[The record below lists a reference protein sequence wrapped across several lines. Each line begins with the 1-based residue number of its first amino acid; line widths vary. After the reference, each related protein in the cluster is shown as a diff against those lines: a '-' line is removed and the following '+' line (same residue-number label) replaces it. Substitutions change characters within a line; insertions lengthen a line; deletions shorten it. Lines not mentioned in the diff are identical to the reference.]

1 MLQTFAMVSSIWP
14 KLNCYFQ
21 MKKGKKTTISRR
33 NFLSNTVKTSM
44 GTVIAANIPMIVPAS
59 VFGKNAPSN
68 LINIAAIGCGRIS
81 IIHDMTSTA
90 RCSGAR
96 IMAVCDVD
104 KKRAAAAPAHVKRN
118 YERAVQFNGGLKGD
132 WDIKVYHDYK
142 ELLINKDID
151 AVLISLPD
159 HHHAVVGVHAVNAGK
174 HVYLQKP
181 ASLTIEEGR
190 ILSNAVKK
198 SGKILQMGS
207 QQRSMDPWPQFKKV
221 CELVR
226 NGRIG
231 QLKTVEV
238 GLPGDPGGGSKL
250 QMPVPADLDYDAWL
264 GTTPE
269 IYYTED
275 RVHAQDASIKGITS
289 RPGWL
294 RCEQFGAGM
303 ITGWG
308 AHHIDTA
315 HWGMGTELSGPIE
328 IWGSAK
334 FPGDDPGYKGLW
346 DVHGIFRTEALYANG
361 VHMIVSNELP
371 NGVKFIGTEGWLWV
385 TRGSYKVTDTDPVAD
400 NSGVKPIDAGNPK
413 ILQSVIGKNEIHLYE
428 STEQHANWLDC
439 IKTGKQPSAPAEVGH
454 RSCSACLLHHMAMKL
469 KRKIYW
475 DPVSETIT
483 NNDKE
488 AIAMLSRPRRK
499 KYDF

>member
-1 MLQTFAMVSSIWP
+1 MTL
-14 KLNCYFQ
+14 
-21 MKKGKKTTISRR
+21 SRR
-33 NFLSNTVKTSM
+33 TFLANTIKTSA
-44 GTVIAANIPMIVPAS
+44 GAAVAANFPLIVPARF
-59 VFGKNAPSN
+59 FGKNAPSN
-68 LINIAAIGCGRIS
+68 LINVASIGCGRIS
-81 IIHDMTSTA
+81 TSHDMTAIA
-90 RCSGAR
+90 RYAGAR
-96 IMAVCDVD
+96 IMAVCDLD
-104 KKRAAAAPAHVKRN
+104 KGRADAGPAAVRSNYEKAAP
-118 YERAVQFNGGLKGD
+118 FNGGLKGD
-132 WDIKVYHDYK
+132 WDIKVYYDYK
-142 ELLINKDID
+142 ELLANKDID
-151 AVLISLPD
+151 AVHISLPD
-159 HHHAVVGVHAVNAGK
+159 HQHAIVGVHAVNAGK
-174 HVYLQKP
+174 DVYLQKP

-198 SGKILQMGS
+198 SGRILQMGS
-207 QQRSMDPWPQFKKV
+207 QQRSIDPWPQFKKV

-238 GLPGDPGGGSKL
+238 GLPGDPGGGSKTP
-250 QMPVPADLDYDAWL
+250 MPVPSNLDYDAWL
-264 GTTPE
+264 GATPE
-269 IYYTED
+269 VYYTED
-275 RVHAQDASIKGITS
+275 RVHSQDASTKGVAS

-315 HWGMGTELSGPIE
+315 HWGMDTELTGPVE

-334 FPGDDPGYKGLW
+334 FPTDDPDYKGLW

-371 NGVKFIGTEGWLWV
+371 NGIKFIGTDGWLWA
-385 TRGSYKVTDTDPVAD
+385 TRGNYRVTDTDPVAD
-400 NSGVKPIDAGNPK
+400 STGVKPIDGSNPK
-413 ILQSVIGKNEIHLYE
+413 ILQSVIGPNETHLYE

-439 IKTGKQPSAPAEVGH
+439 IRTRKEPSVPVEVGH
-454 RSCSACLLHHMAMKL
+454 RSCSACLLHHIAMKL

-475 DPVSETIT
+475 DPAQETFT
-483 NNDKE
+483 NHDQ
-488 AIAMLSRPRRK
+488 AAMAMLSRPRRK

>member
-1 MLQTFAMVSSIWP
+1 MRKEKNKLPNRRKFISDSI
-14 KLNCYFQ
+14 
-21 MKKGKKTTISRR
+21 RAAA
-33 NFLSNTVKTSM
+33 
-44 GTVIAANIPMIVPAS
+44 GTAITMNIPMIVPAS

-68 LINIAAIGCGRIS
+68 RINVASIGCGRIS
-81 IIHDMTSTA
+81 VSHDMTGIA
-90 RCSGAR
+90 RHAGAR
-96 IMAVCDVD
+96 IIAVCDVD
-104 KKRAAAAPAHVKRN
+104 RNRASAAPAAVKSN
-118 YERAVQFNGGLKGD
+118 YEKAAAFNGGLKGD

-142 ELLINKDID
+142 EVLANKDID
-151 AVLISLPD
+151 AVHISTPD
-159 HHHAVVGVHAVNAGK
+159 HQHAVIAVHAVNAGK
-174 HVYLQKP
+174 DVYLQKP

-190 ILSNAVKK
+190 ILSDAVKRT
-198 SGKILQMGS
+198 GRILQMGS

-231 QLKTVEV
+231 KLVTVEV
-238 GLPGDPGGGSKL
+238 GLPGDPGGGSKI
-250 QMPVPADLDYDAWL
+250 QMPVPANLDYDAWL

-269 IYYTED
+269 VYYTEE
-275 RVHAQDASIKGITS
+275 RVHAQDSSSKGISS

-315 HWGMGTELSGPIE
+315 HWGMGMELSGPVE
-328 IWGSAK
+328 IWGNAKYPTDDSA
-334 FPGDDPGYKGLW
+334 YAGLW
-346 DVHGIFRTEALYANG
+346 DVHGIFRSEALYANG

-371 NGVKFIGTEGWLWV
+371 NGVKFIGTEGWLWA
-385 TRGSYKVTDTDPVAD
+385 TRGNYRVTDTDPVAD
-400 NSGVKPIDAGNPK
+400 SSGVKPIDASNPA

-428 STEQHANWLDC
+428 SSEQHINWLDC
-439 IKTGKQPSAPAEVGH
+439 IKSRKQPSATAEVGH

-469 KRKIYW
+469 KRRIYW
-475 DPVSETIT
+475 DPAKEAIT

-488 AIAMLSRPRRK
+488 AIAFLSRPRRK